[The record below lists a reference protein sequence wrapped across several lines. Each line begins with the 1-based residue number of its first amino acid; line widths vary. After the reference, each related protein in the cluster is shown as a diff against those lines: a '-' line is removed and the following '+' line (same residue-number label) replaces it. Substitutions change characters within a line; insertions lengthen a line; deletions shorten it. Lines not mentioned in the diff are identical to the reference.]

1 MNTVQIDV
9 DDDALEGMAVRL
21 QDCLTVRLGAV
32 APDAVAALEVRGYD
46 QAPVTDASG
55 VCVYGLVLTSE
66 LKDLLRDDLPLT
78 ADAHGATL
86 ARRCLSISR
95 GVSLRLLLER
105 LGKEGAILVD
115 NVIGA
120 DQYGEC
126 STSLGL
132 ITVADLN
139 RQPLRAVLYGFLAR
153 AESGLEQLV
162 RTRCKDPWE
171 WLTRL
176 VEPAQARIIGY
187 WELAKRRGVD
197 VGPYAALTFT
207 ELLGI
212 VEHSP
217 ALLSALDYKSK
228 SSFKRATGSL
238 VDLRNQVMH
247 PVRPLVHTN
256 VDVQR
261 LAEQVE
267 NLEVLCARAER
278 SCGIH

>member
-9 DDDALEGMAVRL
+9 DDDDLRGMAVPL
-21 QDCLTVRLGAV
+21 EDCMTVCLGAV
-32 APDAVAALEVRGYD
+32 APDVVAALEARGYD
-46 QAPVTDASG
+46 QAPATDASG
-55 VCVYGLVLTSE
+55 RCIYGLILTSE
-66 LKDLLRDDLPLT
+66 LKDLLRDGIPLS
-78 ADAHGATL
+78 ADSHGDAM
-86 ARRCLSISR
+86 ARRCLTIGR
-95 GVSLRLLLER
+95 GVRLKVLLEK
-105 LGKEGAILVD
+105 LGEEGAVLVD
-115 NVIGA
+115 SVVGA
-120 DQYGEC
+120 DEHGDQVV
-126 STSLGL
+126 SLGL
-132 ITVADLN
+132 VTVADLN
-139 RQPLRAVLYGFLAR
+139 RQPLRAVLYGYLAR

-176 VEPAQARIIGY
+176 AEPAQARIIGY

-247 PVRPLVHTN
+247 PVRPLVHTR

-261 LAEQVE
+261 LAEQAE